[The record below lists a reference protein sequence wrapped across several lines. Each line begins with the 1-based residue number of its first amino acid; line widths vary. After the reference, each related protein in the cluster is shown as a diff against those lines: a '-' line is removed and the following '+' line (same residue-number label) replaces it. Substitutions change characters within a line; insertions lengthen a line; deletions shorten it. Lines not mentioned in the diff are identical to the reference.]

1 MDKQLSQSVLEMRAK
16 LRDTFNKSLV
26 ENYDKTALKYLKRE
40 NIK

>member
-1 MDKQLSQSVLEMRAK
+1 MLETRTR
-16 LRDTFNKSLV
+16 LRDTSDKSLV